1 MNEQWTAGKSKTTEM
16 SPQPKHLCLEESRQS
31 SAWKEQMG
39 KIGGAAW
46 PKAVHRFFG
55 LTEDAGMKCFLFQGL
70 WHGGMFISGPP
81 ETAWKAGNVSAF
93 QGYTAYSIDNGK
105 QPAREWALVRK
116 RLCSYCCPGQRQ
128 RRDKRD
134 RHLPQRPRKNLIHV
148 VSFLHSYHRTLPWF
162 LVIYSSGQNCTV
174 FQRASFI
181 PTPQNIITVVV
192 TGFLLPKM
200 TITGMGAISRER
212 EMLWSHPQEEGMRAT
227 VIWGCCHI
235 RGAPFSK
242 LPLKKNFIYQD
253 GKANTKGAGN

>member
-55 LTEDAGMKCFLFQGL
+55 LTEDAGMKWFLFQGL

-93 QGYTAYSIDNGK
+93 QGYTAYSTDNRK
-105 QPAREWALVRK
+105 QPGREWALVRK

-128 RRDKRD
+128 HRDKQD
-134 RHLPQRPRKNLIHV
+134 CHLPQRPRKNLIHFI
-148 VSFLHSYHRTLPWF
+148 SFLHVLPSNITLIFSNLLIRTELH
-162 LVIYSSGQNCTV
+162 S
-174 FQRASFI
+174 
-181 PTPQNIITVVV
+181 
-192 TGFLLPKM
+192 
-200 TITGMGAISRER
+200 
-212 EMLWSHPQEEGMRAT
+212 
-227 VIWGCCHI
+227 
-235 RGAPFSK
+235 FSK
-242 LPLKKNFIYQD
+242 SIIYPHPPKN
-253 GKANTKGAGN
+253 NNSSS